1 MTKREFR
8 RLWAVPADI
17 DARVRRMHRL
27 EESLLKEPLVVTDTV
42 QASGLS
48 APYALGTVTVRGVC
62 AADGPEAR
70 AKKRAEVRRMA
81 RALEQANA
89 RYERDY
95 AAALCA
101 IEAIEDAALR
111 CAVQL
116 SCLEGMRWEAVAD
129 ELACCLVAPLPLILL
144 CGLENSEEISGAFG
158 ISRLAA
164 DHIFLDYQRYLEMDE
179 PPELGYGAH
188 LFPYTPFALRAARKG
203 RQTRKR
209 KAVDIDIL

>member
-129 ELACCLVAPLPLILL
+129 ELGATGDAWRKRVERWLAAWEKAG
-144 CGLENSEEISGAFG
+144 CGGAGRIFPSENPFG
-158 ISRLAA
+158 ITFAR
-164 DHIFLDYQRYLEMDE
+164 F
-179 PPELGYGAH
+179 GARDGSVGR
-188 LFPYTPFALRAARKG
+188 PDRKN
-203 RQTRKR
+203 K
-209 KAVDIDIL
+209 

>member
-81 RALEQANA
+81 RALAQANA

-129 ELACCLVAPLPLILL
+129 EL
-144 CGLENSEEISGAFG
+144 GATG
-158 ISRLAA
+158 DAWRKRVERWLAA
-164 DHIFLDYQRYLEMDE
+164 WEKA
-179 PPELGYGAH
+179 GCGGA
-188 LFPYTPFALRAARKG
+188 G
-203 RQTRKR
+203 RS
-209 KAVDIDIL
+209 AGG

>member
-8 RLWAVPADI
+8 RLWAVP
-17 DARVRRMHRL
+17 
-27 EESLLKEPLVVTDTV
+27 
-42 QASGLS
+42 
-48 APYALGTVTVRGVC
+48 
-62 AADGPEAR
+62 ADGPEAR

-129 ELACCLVAPLPLILL
+129 EL
-144 CGLENSEEISGAFG
+144 GATG
-158 ISRLAA
+158 DAWRKRVERWLAA
-164 DHIFLDYQRYLEMDE
+164 WEKA
-179 PPELGYGAH
+179 GCGGA
-188 LFPYTPFALRAARKG
+188 G
-203 RQTRKR
+203 RS
-209 KAVDIDIL
+209 AGG

>member
-1 MTKREFR
+1 MMEMLVTLYVPRTAPLAAALEGKAAQGTQRDVRGGLPGTPCAVCREQGCGQKDMHAEAR
-8 RLWAVPADI
+8 ADCAGRPAGNES
-17 DARVRRMHRL
+17 AR
-27 EESLLKEPLVVTDTV
+27 
-42 QASGLS
+42 G
-48 APYALGTVTVRGVC
+48 ALGRADEGADGMRSGVHREARADCAGRPAGNENVRGVC

-129 ELACCLVAPLPLILL
+129 EL
-144 CGLENSEEISGAFG
+144 GATG
-158 ISRLAA
+158 DAWRKRVERWLAA
-164 DHIFLDYQRYLEMDE
+164 WEKA
-179 PPELGYGAH
+179 GCGGA
-188 LFPYTPFALRAARKG
+188 G
-203 RQTRKR
+203 RS
-209 KAVDIDIL
+209 AGG

>member
-101 IEAIEDAALR
+101 IEAIKDAALR

-129 ELACCLVAPLPLILL
+129 EL
-144 CGLENSEEISGAFG
+144 GATG
-158 ISRLAA
+158 DAWRKRVERWLAA
-164 DHIFLDYQRYLEMDE
+164 WEKA
-179 PPELGYGAH
+179 GCGGA
-188 LFPYTPFALRAARKG
+188 G
-203 RQTRKR
+203 RS
-209 KAVDIDIL
+209 AGG